1 MIKLCS
7 NDLLKCAL
15 FYKLFFQDP
24 TYKYDKS
31 TGTQISSC
39 PRLCDPYEQHFV
51 EIGPSLIPDAG
62 QGLFAKSRIDRNTVV
77 AFYNGVRTKEEG
89 YEDDEKDNWETI
101 KDEEHRYRLNLSYNE
116 ELDVPRDM
124 ANVENYCATL
134 GHKVPQYLIYKLVG

>member
-1 MIKLCS
+1 M
-7 NDLLKCAL
+7 LKCAL
-15 FYKLFFQDP
+15 FYELFFQDP

-89 YEDDEKDNWETI
+89 YEDDEKDIGKLSKMRNIDT
-101 KDEEHRYRLNLSYNE
+101 DLTYRIMRS
-116 ELDVPRDM
+116 
-124 ANVENYCATL
+124 
-134 GHKVPQYLIYKLVG
+134 

>member
-1 MIKLCS
+1 MLTWFNELI
-7 NDLLKCAL
+7 
-15 FYKLFFQDP
+15 FQDP

-89 YEDDEKDNWETI
+89 YEDDEKDNWLPI

-124 ANVENYCATL
+124 ADVENYCATL
-134 GHKVPQYLIYKLVG
+134 GHKVTK